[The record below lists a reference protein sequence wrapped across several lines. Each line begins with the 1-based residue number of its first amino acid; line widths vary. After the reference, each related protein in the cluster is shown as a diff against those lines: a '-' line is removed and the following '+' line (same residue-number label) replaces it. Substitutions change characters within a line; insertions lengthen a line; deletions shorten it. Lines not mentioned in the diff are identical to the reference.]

1 MDSLLSNH
9 SLLWI
14 APVFDA
20 SGFADEARNFVL
32 GIDDAGI
39 AVHLKPIPWDVP
51 DTELNAVA
59 NAEILGRCEANGDD
73 LAVEPRFNH
82 TGERFE

>member
-1 MDSLLSNH
+1 MASLLNNH

-32 GIDDAGI
+32 GIEDAGI
-39 AVHLKPIPWDVP
+39 PIHLKPIPWDVL
-51 DTELNAVA
+51 DTEPA
-59 NAEILGRCEANGDD
+59 
-73 LAVEPRFNH
+73 
-82 TGERFE
+82 

>member
-1 MDSLLSNH
+1 MQSLLHNH

-14 APVFDA
+14 APVLDA

-39 AVHLKPIPWDVP
+39 PIHLKRITLAVP
-51 DTELNAVA
+51 DTELDAENAGPA
-59 NAEILGRCEANGDD
+59 
-73 LAVEPRFNH
+73 
-82 TGERFE
+82 